1 MQHNRWPTLTEIE
14 KRADVLAKLLLL
26 AIYSDEHRKLKQS
39 WKNDENYQDMQK
51 NEKKLKSNIEPEKLK
66 EGDTGE
72 EEAMIKLQVRRIWE
86 GLEERA
92 NIIAHDQFRQMNG
105 ERAVLTKKS
114 LEKFKNLLHSET
126 NPRLQLKMLIAY
138 KQKKAW

>member
-1 MQHNRWPTLTEIE
+1 
-14 KRADVLAKLLLL
+14 
-26 AIYSDEHRKLKQS
+26 LKQS

-66 EGDTGE
+66 EGDTAE
-72 EEAMIKLQVRRIWE
+72 EEVMIKLQVMRIWE

-114 LEKFKNLLHSET
+114 
-126 NPRLQLKMLIAY
+126 M
-138 KQKKAW
+138 